1 MIFQQKFKAVL
12 GLSLISGTLYAEC
25 KPPLKTLPA
34 IHNQK
39 DVYQGRPFYPGE
51 KASYEVH
58 YFGVLVGYGH
68 LEVRNPV
75 KFQNRWLQHFIA
87 HASTGDW
94 YRAIFVAKD
103 YAMAYSSPQD
113 YAIKK
118 FYIKQDEGKM
128 FGKRF
133 IQEKWLTFN
142 HEACEVSE
150 TVKKP
155 DKPVKIEKAEL
166 SPGAID
172 ALGVIYKIRTLDFK
186 LGKLEKLLVYSS
198 QKNWWLE
205 AQPVAIEQIEVPAGK
220 FNAFKLKLQTYI
232 GKELQQKG
240 DVYAWIATDHP
251 NRPLVKLMGEIKVGD
266 VVMELKSFYT
276 PKTEMLIKAPEPVKP
291 DMYLKPTPEQQGVKP
306 PKG

>member
-1 MIFQQKFKAVL
+1 MIFQQKVKAVL

-25 KPPLKTLPA
+25 KPPLKTPRT
-34 IHNQK
+34 ISSQK
-39 DVYQGRPFYPGE
+39 EVYQGQPFYPGE

-75 KFQNRWLQHFIA
+75 KYSNNWLQHFVA

-103 YAMAYSSPQD
+103 YAMAYSSPQNF
-113 YAIKK
+113 AIKK

-128 FGKRF
+128 FGSRF

-142 HEACEVSE
+142 HQNCKVLE
-150 TVKKP
+150 TIKKP
-155 DKPVKIEKAEL
+155 EKPAKIEKAEL
-166 SPGAID
+166 NPGAID
-172 ALGVIYKIRTLDFK
+172 ALGVIYKIRTLDFEI
-186 LGKLEKLLVYSS
+186 GKMQKLLVYSS

-205 AQPVAIEQIEVPAGK
+205 AKPVAIEQIKVPAGE
-220 FNAFKLKLQTYI
+220 FQAFKLKLQTYI

-240 DVYAWIATDHP
+240 DVFAWIAKNHP
-251 NRPLVKLMGEIKVGD
+251 NRPLVKLTGEIKIGN

-291 DMYLKPTPEQQGVKP
+291 DRYLKPEPQIEGDKQ
-306 PKG
+306 PKN

>member
-1 MIFQQKFKAVL
+1 MIFQQKVKAVL
-12 GLSLISGTLYAEC
+12 SLCLISSTLYAEC
-25 KPPLKTLPA
+25 NPPLKASRTV
-34 IHNQK
+34 INEK
-39 DVYQGRPFYPGE
+39 DVYHGQPFYPGE

-75 KFQNRWLQHFIA
+75 KFGNKWLRHFIA

-103 YAMAYSSPQD
+103 YAMAYSSPHD

-133 IQEKWLTFN
+133 IQEKWLTFD
-142 HEACEVSE
+142 HENCEVSE
-150 TVKKP
+150 TVKTPEKP
-155 DKPVKIEKAEL
+155 LKLEKAEL

-172 ALGVIYKIRTLDFK
+172 ALGVIYKIRTLDFQV
-186 LGKLEKLLVYSS
+186 GKMEKLLVYSS

-205 AQPVAIEQIEVPAGK
+205 AKPLAIEQIEVPAGT
-220 FNAFKLKLQTYI
+220 FTAFKLKLQTYI

-240 DVYAWIATDHP
+240 DVHAWIAAEHP
-251 NRPLVKLMGEIKVGD
+251 NRPLLKLEGEIKVGN
-266 VVMELKSFYT
+266 VVMELKSFKT
-276 PKTEMLIKAPEPVKP
+276 PKSGMLIKAPEPIKP
-291 DMYLKPTPEQQGVKP
+291 DMYLKPVDSPKSQQKP
-306 PKG
+306 

>member
-1 MIFQQKFKAVL
+1 MIFQQKIKAVL
-12 GLSLISGTLYAEC
+12 ALSMISSTLYAEC
-25 KPPLKTLPA
+25 EPPLKTSTA
-34 IHNQK
+34 KFTEKN
-39 DVYQGRPFYPGE
+39 VYEGQPYFPGE

-75 KFQNRWLQHFIA
+75 KYGNKWLRHFVA

-128 FGKRF
+128 FSKRF
-133 IQEKWLTFN
+133 IQEKWLTFS
-142 HEACEVSE
+142 HENCEVSE
-150 TVKKP
+150 TIKKP
-155 DKPVKIEKAEL
+155 EKPVSIEKAEL

-172 ALGVIYKIRTLDFK
+172 ALGVIYKIRTLNFEV
-186 LGKLEKLLVYSS
+186 GKLEKLLVYSS

-220 FNAFKLKLQTYI
+220 FKAFKLKLQTFI

-240 DVYAWIATDHP
+240 DVYAWIASDHP
-251 NRPLVKLMGEIKVGD
+251 NRPLVKLTGEIKVGN
-266 VVMELKSFYT
+266 VVMELKSFRT
-276 PKTEMLIKAPEPVKP
+276 PKTEMLIKAPEPPKP
-291 DMYLKPTPEQQGVKP
+291 DMYLKPSTPSKEEKP
-306 PKG
+306 KS